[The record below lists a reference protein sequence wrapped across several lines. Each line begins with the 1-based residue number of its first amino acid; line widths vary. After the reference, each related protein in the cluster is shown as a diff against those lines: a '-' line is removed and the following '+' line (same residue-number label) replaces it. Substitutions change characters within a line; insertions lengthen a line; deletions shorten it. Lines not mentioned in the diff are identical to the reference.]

1 MKLIERSI
9 EVFSDMLASDSPTP
23 GGGTASA
30 LTASLGAGFIAM
42 VARITAGKPDFT
54 GEGERLLR
62 LAREAD
68 RLRRLFLRL
77 VDEDSAAYQRFAAA
91 AAETGAAERELR
103 ACVEPPL
110 ELLEGICEALRLARE
125 LSGRYY
131 LPAASDVGLAAL
143 TLETAARGAALT
155 VNINLKHIKDRV
167 FAAGASSKSR
177 RLLDEA
183 EAVSKEIYG
192 QVKSYVEN

>member
-1 MKLIERSI
+1 
-9 EVFSDMLASDSPTP
+9 MLASDSPTP

-77 VDEDSAAYQRFAAA
+77 VDEDSAAYQRFASAVK
-91 AAETGAAERELR
+91 TGPAERELR

-110 ELLEGICEALRLARE
+110 ELLEGAVEALRLARE
-125 LSGRYY
+125 LSVCYY
-131 LPAASDVGLAAL
+131 LPTASDIGLAVL
-143 TLETAARGAALT
+143 TLETAARGAVLT
-155 VNINLKHIKDRV
+155 VNINLKHIKDGV

-183 EAVSKEIYG
+183 ESLSKEIYG
-192 QVKSYVEN
+192 KAKRNVEN